1 MPVVPTYSQYK
12 IDELLNTKEGTLTFD
27 TTPTADSTNP
37 VTSNGIKV
45 AIDTEATARTTAD
58 NTLQTNI
65 NTKQDTLVSGT
76 NIKTIGGVSV
86 LGSGDIPAPTSAEF
100 SGSNTQLNG
109 LTINGTNYKLLDVKV
124 NNGSSLI
131 IGKNRSLASGANNAV
146 AIGDCDFAMVSGIA
160 STALGDSS
168 TASGSYSTAI
178 GYYSRANNT
187 YSTALGRYSVAI
199 GN

>member
-86 LGSGDIPAPTSAEF
+86 LGSGDIPVPTSADYA
-100 SGSNTQLNG
+100 SSNTQLNG

-131 IGKNRSLASGANNAV
+131 IGKNRSLASGANHAV
-146 AIGDCDFAMVSGIA
+146 AIGDCDSSIA
-160 STALGDSS
+160 SGN
-168 TASGSYSTAI
+168 YSTAV
-178 GYYSRANNT
+178 GYNSKA
-187 YSTALGRYSVAI
+187 SGGSSIAI
-199 GN
+199 GC